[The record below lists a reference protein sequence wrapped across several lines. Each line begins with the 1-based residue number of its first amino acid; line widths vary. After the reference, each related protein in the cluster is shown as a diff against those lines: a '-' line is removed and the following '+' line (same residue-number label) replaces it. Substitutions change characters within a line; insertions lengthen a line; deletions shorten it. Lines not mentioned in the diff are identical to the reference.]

1 MTRAEVLDRVA
12 DLGVV
17 AVIRMQDPRKLAEV
31 VAAISAGGV
40 KAIEVTMSV
49 PNAVVMIGELARS
62 LPDDILLGAG
72 TVTDVE
78 TARAV
83 IDAGARFVVSPVLSL
98 AVVKLC
104 TDAGVACMPGCYTP
118 TEIFS
123 AWSAGA
129 DVVKVFP
136 ATALGPKY
144 LKDLAGPFPQI
155 RIMPTGGVSIDNVGE
170 WVAAGAF
177 AVGIGSDLL
186 DKAAI
191 AEGRYE
197 VLTERAARMTA
208 NFRSAKAALGR

>member
-1 MTRAEVLDRVA
+1 MTRAQVLDRIA
-12 DLGVV
+12 ELGVV

-31 VAAISAGGV
+31 VSAISAGGV

-49 PNAVVMIGELARS
+49 PNAVAMIAELART
-62 LPDDILLGAG
+62 LPGDIVLGAG
-72 TVTDVE
+72 TVTDVG

-98 AVVKLC
+98 AVVASC
-104 TDAGVACMPGCYTP
+104 SEAGVACMPGCYTP
-118 TEIFS
+118 TEIFT

-155 RIMPTGGVSIDNVGE
+155 KVMPTGGVSIDNVGE

-186 DKAAI
+186 DKGAI
-191 AEGRYE
+191 ADGRYE

-208 NFRSAKAALGR
+208 NFQKAAAARR